1 MDFNTEHE
9 DGEQIEPVVNPV
21 VTQAPRPIFPRQI
34 LVIVSAVSLVLAAGS
49 LGFILGHSNQ
59 NSTSAVAVAPPQS
72 ANPSFPSGSSGAYGS
87 YGNYGNYAGGSN
99 AATPAANAPT
109 SKAQAAAGA
118 IATSVD
124 PGLVDIT
131 TQLSYQQSSA
141 AGTGMILTSNGLILT
156 NNHVIDGATSISVRD
171 IATGKTYKATVVGY
185 DVTSDVALL
194 QLANATGLT
203 TVTTNTSGVA
213 VGESVVGI
221 GNAGGVGGTPSYA
234 AGTVLAKD
242 KTITAGD
249 DENPTGSETLSG
261 MIEMNANIQAGDSG
275 GALVNSK
282 GQVVGMDT
290 AALST
295 NGEPGFNSDSATTT
309 QAFAIPIGTALFI
322 AKSIEKG
329 NSSSTVH
336 VGTTAFLGIEVE
348 SAAASPYAGV
358 GGAQPPSTTTNGV
371 TVAGTVA
378 GTPAA
383 SSALA
388 AGDVITSVNGQSVT
402 TITSLDKILAMLK
415 PGDSAQVGYTNASG
429 AQTTLDLVLGSG
441 PPQ

>member
-1 MDFNTEHE
+1 MDFNTKHE
-9 DGEQIEPVVNPV
+9 DGGQSEPAVSPIA
-21 VTQAPRPIFPRQI
+21 TQTPRSPFPRQI
-34 LVIVSAVSLVLAAGS
+34 MVIVSAVTLVLAAGS
-49 LGFILGHSNQ
+49 LGFFLGHSNQ
-59 NSTSAVAVAPPQS
+59 GSNGTVAIAPPQA
-72 ANPSFPSGSSGAYGS
+72 ANPSFPSGSSGAYG
-87 YGNYGNYAGGSN
+87 NYGNYSGGSN

-141 AGTGMILTSNGLILT
+141 AGTGMILSSNGLILT

-171 IATGKTYKATVVGY
+171 IATGKTYTASVVGY
-185 DVTSDVALL
+185 DETSDVALL
-194 QLANATGLT
+194 QLKNASGLT
-203 TVTTNTSGVA
+203 PVTTNMSGVT

-261 MIEMNANIQAGDSG
+261 MIEMNADIQAGDSG

-290 AALST
+290 AALSS
-295 NGEPGFNSDSATTT
+295 NNEPVFNSDSATTS
-309 QAFAIPIGTALFI
+309 QAFAIPIGTALSI
-322 AKSIEKG
+322 VTSIEKG
-329 NSSSTVH
+329 KSSSTVH
-336 VGTTAFLGIEVE
+336 IGATAFLGIEVE
-348 SAAASPYAGV
+348 TAAASPYSGL
-358 GGAQPPSTTTNGV
+358 GGTPSQSTTTSGV
-371 TVAGTVA
+371 PVAGTVA

-383 SSALA
+383 SSALV

-402 TITSLDKILAMLK
+402 TITSLDKILQTLK
-415 PGDSAQVGYTNASG
+415 PGDSVQVDYTTTSG
-429 AQTTLDLVLGSG
+429 AQSTLDLVLGSG